1 MQEIIQRQI
10 QSTRR
15 RILVT
20 LKKQG
25 GMSADELS
33 ESLGITPM
41 GVRRHLM
48 TMEKDG
54 LVEYTPVQRGVGR
67 PSYIYSLTAAADDL
81 FPKHYSQ
88 FLMDVL
94 DLIRSLDGQDK
105 LDLLLAK
112 RNERLI
118 KQYAPRLA
126 DLPLEKRIAE
136 LARILDESGFLSEW
150 ERLDDKTYLLWEHNC
165 VLAQV
170 STFCPQICTY
180 ELDMLRQLLQADVT
194 REKHMLIGDEGC
206 CYRIQAN
213 RA

>member
-20 LKKQG
+20 LKKRG

-33 ESLGITPM
+33 EALGITPM

-48 TMEKDG
+48 TLEKDG

-88 FLMDVL
+88 LLLDVL
-94 DLIRSLDGQDK
+94 DQIRNLDGRDK
-105 LDLLLAK
+105 LDLLFAK
-112 RNERLI
+112 RTERLV

-126 DLPLEKRIAE
+126 DLPLDKRVAE
-136 LARILDESGFLSEW
+136 LARILDESGSLAEW
-150 ERLDDKTYLLWEHNC
+150 ERLDDETYLLWEHNC

-170 STFCPQICTY
+170 STHCPQVCTY
-180 ELDMLRQLLQADVT
+180 ELNMVRQLLQADVT
-194 REKHMLIGDEGC
+194 REKHMIMGDEGC
-206 CYRIQAN
+206 SYRIQAN
-213 RA
+213 SA